1 MQNSDSNTIKTLTRI
16 IVGLVVIAIS
26 LSLFLFYTMAYGS
39 QKQVKSI
46 DNSTTELLP
55 KHQKDI
61 SLVFR
66 NNCASCYA
74 LNKNLVGPALGGIS
88 HRLPSEQWFNDYVT
102 NEKDLRK
109 ANGNYINQLTQNK
122 MDDHWSHQFNH
133 LSQEDLEDLKT
144 YIQY

>member
-1 MQNSDSNTIKTLTRI
+1 MQNSNSNTIKTLTSI

-26 LSLFLFYTMAYGS
+26 LSLFLFYTMAYGN
-39 QKQVKSI
+39 QKQVKPI
-46 DNSTTELLP
+46 DHPTTELRP
-55 KHQKDI
+55 KHQRDI

-66 NNCASCYA
+66 NNCASCHA
-74 LNKNLVGPALGGIS
+74 LNKDLIGPALGGIS

-109 ANGNYINQLTQNK
+109 SNGNYINQSIQNK
-122 MDDHWSHQFNH
+122 IDNNWSHQFNH
-133 LSQEDLEDLKT
+133 LSQEDLMDLKT

>member
-1 MQNSDSNTIKTLTRI
+1 MKNSNSTIKSLTSI

-39 QKQVKSI
+39 QKQVKAI
-46 DNSTTELLP
+46 DIPTTELLP

-66 NNCASCYA
+66 NNCASCHA
-74 LNKNLVGPALGGIS
+74 LNKDLVGPALGGIS

-109 ANGNYINQLTQNK
+109 ANGNYINQLIQNNI
-122 MDDHWSHQFNH
+122 DDHWSHQFNH
-133 LSQEDLEDLKT
+133 LTQGDLEDLKT